1 MVSLTNFTL
10 KVRKSC
16 LSTATLMLFAVLQ
29 VSAQYSTRYALLV
42 GIGEYPKESGWPK
55 IHGDRDAERMAVAL
69 KSYSFL
75 PSNTTQLVNQRATR
89 EMILH
94 SLNQIFRQVESGD
107 IVYIQFSGHFQ
118 QISDENGDESD
129 QLDEGFATWDSKR
142 MAVGKNPERGVLTD
156 DEISHSLS
164 MIREKLTRIGQLV
177 LVFDGG
183 LTDGSGARGT
193 ASVIRTGNPSKPA
206 ASKKNQPR
214 ANEWVD
220 WEEAELQPFTIHIQ
234 PARPEMPVTEVTQNG
249 DTLGPV
255 TARLLEVFSD
265 PGTASTFT
273 DLAKRMEGSNLKP
286 SFQVKVH
293 GNTGLEFWSRGL
305 SKRKEF
311 TGLTQD
317 KTAPTKDSRVFAVCI
332 GVSDYPGERKKL
344 RFAHSDARS
353 FYQLLQAAYGEKL
366 VSDTSFLLLNE
377 KATQSRIFQLLDRL
391 RKEIKPGDRL
401 YFYFAGHG
409 DVEGSLI
416 NKPTFFLL
424 PGGSEYS
431 YSSGGHLPFDLLR
444 NYISTFLFNGAQVF
458 LLVDACRSGNL
469 AGTGEELEDISNGVQ
484 KIDRGQSVKIL
495 ACQPNERSREG
506 EEFGGGFGAFTWY
519 LLRGLEGKADADG
532 NKQISL
538 QEINGFLADSVSS
551 KTGNKQNPLI
561 EGPGSLPFL
570 PRPKKFSARELARQK
585 LAQKKAETDQVISQL
600 EQRFE
605 EQVKKKNLL
614 EPSDNCALFWLGK
627 LEEAANG
634 REKMKKR
641 WREELSEAIN
651 NKTQQTINQY
661 IAGNESIAKE
671 SVFQLGAK
679 EIAVFLDHN
688 PSTHALYAQMLA
700 RRYFFQA
707 QALSPIAAENDRD
720 RQKLDSAINHMR
732 TALYIE
738 NRAAHLHNAIGRLF
752 WINHQPDSAI
762 RYFNQAIAL
771 APKWKFPY
779 NNKGGAYQEKMNTTV
794 QGNKKPCLDSA
805 VKAYEHAI
813 KLDSRYAVA
822 HRNLG
827 RLNYFASRTGLAKQ
841 LYQKAIFL
849 DRKDAFAYHFLADL
863 YKEEQN
869 WDSANYVLSQGLLI
883 APNDFDLNLD
893 QANFLYETAQNCNKK
908 EREGLFRK
916 TLSYYLKAND
926 LSPEHPFCLNG
937 LMNTYFFLN
946 KFDSVVYFSER
957 ALWINNQDTTSSL
970 VLIDGLLR
978 LNRVEEAGRQLS
990 SFNLRFG
997 EQDMSLI
1004 LWFQYF
1010 CRIKN
1015 YKDALLRHQKGLSA
1029 GFPKQDFQTLDEW
1042 PLFRKSN
1049 AYSLWIKSQKKS

>member
-1 MVSLTNFTL
+1 MASLTNFTL
-10 KVRKSC
+10 KVRKWC
-16 LSTATLMLFAVLQ
+16 LSTAILMLFAVLQ

-55 IHGDRDAERMAVAL
+55 IHGDRDAERMAEAL
-69 KSYSFL
+69 NGYSFL
-75 PSNTTQLVNQRATR
+75 PSNTTRLVNQRATR

-94 SLNQIFRQVESGD
+94 SFNQLFRQVESGD
-107 IVYIQFSGHFQ
+107 IVYIHFSGHFQ
-118 QISDENGDESD
+118 QISDQSGDESD
-129 QLDEGFATWDSKR
+129 QLDEGFVTWDSKR
-142 MAVGKNPERGVLTD
+142 MPEGKNPGRGLLTD

-183 LTDGSGARGT
+183 LADGFGARGT
-193 ASVIRTGNPSKPA
+193 ASAIRNGSPSKPA

-214 ANEWVD
+214 ANEWAD
-220 WEEAELQPFTIHIQ
+220 WEEEGQHPFTVQIQ
-234 PARPEMPVTEVTQNG
+234 PAQPVKPVTEVAQKG

-255 TARLLEVFSD
+255 TARLLEVLSD
-265 PGTASTFT
+265 PGTVRTFA
-273 DLAKRMEGSNLKP
+273 DLAKRMESSNLNP

-293 GNTGLEFWSRGL
+293 VNTELEFFSRRL

-311 TGLTQD
+311 TGLLQD
-317 KTAPTKDSRVFAVCI
+317 KTASTKDSRVFAVCI
-332 GVSDYPGERKKL
+332 GVSEYPGERKKL

-366 VSDTSFLLLNE
+366 VTDTSFLLLNE
-377 KATQSRIFQLLDRL
+377 KATQARIFQLLDRL
-391 RKEIKPGDRL
+391 RADIKPGDRL

-469 AGTGEELEDISNGVQ
+469 AGTGEESEEISNGVQ

-519 LLRGLEGKADADG
+519 LLRGLEGKADTDG
-532 NKQISL
+532 NKEISL

-585 LAQKKAETDQVISQL
+585 LAQKKAEIDQAISQL
-600 EQRFE
+600 EQRFQ
-605 EQVKKKNLL
+605 EQLKKKNLV

-661 IAGNESIAKE
+661 IAGNESIVKE

-700 RRYFFQA
+700 RRYFFEA
-707 QALSPIAAENDRD
+707 QALSPVAADSDRD

-738 NRAAHLHNAIGRLF
+738 NRAAHLPNAIGRLF

-771 APKWKFPY
+771 APRWKFPY
-779 NNKGGAYQEKMNTTV
+779 NNKGGAYQEKMKTTV

-805 VKAYEHAI
+805 VKAYEQAI
-813 KLDSRYAVA
+813 RLDNRFAVA

-827 RLNYFASRTGLAKQ
+827 RLNYQAGRSGLAKQ
-841 LYQKAIFL
+841 LVQKAIFL
-849 DRKDAFAYHFLADL
+849 DRKDAIAYHLLADL

-869 WDSANYVLSQGLLI
+869 WDSAYYVLNQGMLI
-883 APNDFDLNLD
+883 APENTELNLD
-893 QANFLYETAQNCNKK
+893 LANCNFDLAQTLPVKSK
-908 EREGLFRK
+908 DSLLMAALMQYRKVFRVQK
-916 TLSYYLKAND
+916 NN
-926 LSPEHPFCLNG
+926 PECING
-937 LMNTYFFLN
+937 LIISHVALQQ
-946 KFDSVVYFSER
+946 FDSVVHYSQL
-957 ALWINNQDTTSSL
+957 ALNLNAQDSSSAL
-970 VLIDGLLR
+970 FLIDGLLKLR
-978 LNRVEEAGRQLS
+978 RPEEAR
-990 SFNLRFG
+990 
-997 EQDMSLI
+997 EKLI
-1004 LWFQYF
+1004 AYEALLEGSAYFHLLWFQLHMQ
-1010 CRIKN
+1010 K
-1015 YKDALLRHQKGLSA
+1015 KSPEKALPAYRKALAAGLRKE
-1029 GFPKQDFQTLDEW
+1029 DFQDLAEW
-1042 PLFRKSN
+1042 LAFRKSKEYLR
-1049 AYSLWIKSQKKS
+1049 YSKAGS